1 MYRKYLKRF
10 GLVSHA
16 RPKQIKSGRN
26 VRPMCVSH
34 VRRRHWVTKNKV
46 KKKVDRISIEWITN
60 S

>member
-10 GLVSHA
+10 GSVSHA

-34 VRRRHWVTKNKV
+34 VRRRHWVIKNKV
-46 KKKVDRISIEWITN
+46 KKKSG
-60 S
+60 